1 MKRFMKIVMAMLV
14 VAIGVGCCFA
24 ACGDKD
30 GDGDKEIRLSG
41 SSSISPLMQKLGAA
55 YEEANPGVK
64 VRVTSSDS
72 GTGIADTLAGK
83 NDIGMASRA
92 LKDGETGLVATK
104 ICDDGV
110 VLIVNNDVT
119 LADVTSQQVY
129 DLYANGTAI
138 GAIVNAVSRE
148 EGSGTRDAFDDLIKN
163 ADGDKLK
170 ELTKFADCVSIQ
182 RSTGDVKVEIA
193 ASKNAVG
200 YISLGS
206 LDDTVKG
213 LTFNGVAASAENIKN
228 GTYTLARPFNILT
241 KEGVEQSAEVKAFIE
256 WLASDAAKA
265 IMTEE
270 GYVV

>member
-1 MKRFMKIVMAMLV
+1 MKRLMKIVMAMLV

-24 ACGDKD
+24 ACGDS
-30 GDGDKEIRLSG
+30 DGDKEIRLSG
-41 SSSISPLMQKLGAA
+41 SSSVSPLMQKLGAA

-110 VLIVNNDVT
+110 VLIVNNEVE
-119 LADVTSQQVY
+119 LSDVTSQQVY

-163 ADGDKLK
+163 AEGDKLK

-193 ASKNAVG
+193 ASKNAIG